1 MKMSIRSTFSTAIIA
16 GLLLATAPMVAM
28 EQGARQSQESKPA
41 ATPFSAPLRTLRE
54 NLINPL
60 KDKLP
65 NFEAGAQNFEKN
77 LDANLRDYAKS
88 AVGPMIF
95 ALGFGVLGLIICH
108 NLSSDTS
115 GVSILDKALGLLT
128 TVFGGDAVIER
139 SKKGVRSLKEDGT
152 YGNII
157 TGLEQARTAQ
167 GFANFTEQKCKEAE
181 EGIDGYLN
189 DAKQQVS
196 GLWELLRKPVV
207 ALNDFIFGSNS
218 ADNKNTT
225 SASQTSSE
233 QQKTAA
239 NSNNNNNNNASHKSR
254 ASAHTS
260 PERNGAS
267 SSEQS
272 KTGTGEDDD
281 FPRQGAFTKTFAT
294 SKDAK
299 EEAKK

>member
-28 EQGARQSQESKPA
+28 EQGARPESKPA
-41 ATPFSAPLRTLRE
+41 ATPFSAPLRALRE
-54 NLINPL
+54 KFVAPL
-60 KDKLP
+60 KDKVP
-65 NFEAGAQNFEKN
+65 NFEAAAQNLEKN
-77 LDANLRDYAKS
+77 MDTSFRDYAKS
-88 AVGPMIF
+88 SVGPMIF
-95 ALGFGVLGLIICH
+95 ALGFGVIGLMICNH
-108 NLSSDTS
+108 LSSDTS

-128 TVFGGDAVIER
+128 TVFGGNTVIER

-167 GFANFTEQKCKEAE
+167 GFANLTEQKCREAE
-181 EGIDGYLN
+181 EGIDSYAN

-207 ALNDFIFGSNS
+207 ALNDFIFGTKDAS
-218 ADNKNTT
+218 ANNNTA
-225 SASQTSSE
+225 SAGQTSTE
-233 QQKTAA
+233 QQKTTT

-272 KTGTGEDDD
+272 KTGTAEDDD
-281 FPRQGAFTKTFAT
+281 FPREGAFTKTFAQ
-294 SKDAK
+294 SKNDK
-299 EEAKK
+299 EEAKN